1 MFSNSVLL
9 GLTMQVWLASFF
21 VLFALSELFQW
32 MKHLS
37 LPLPVFILGG
47 AFLAIASNYDRRAS
61 FPFNLLN
68 DFSPTLDAPLD
79 APLSEAIEP
88 SAKEQRPISFTI
100 RKPEREN
107 LE

>member
-1 MFSNSVLL
+1 
-9 GLTMQVWLASFF
+9 MQVWLASFF

-61 FPFNLLN
+61 FPFNLLP
-68 DFSPTLDAPLD
+68 DEFLDASVSEPIELEPPK
-79 APLSEAIEP
+79 AP
-88 SAKEQRPISFTI
+88 RPISFTI
-100 RKPEREN
+100 RKPEREQV
-107 LE
+107 E

>member
-1 MFSNSVLL
+1 MFGNSVLV
-9 GLTMQVWLASFF
+9 GLVMQVWLASFL

-68 DFSPTLDAPLD
+68 DFSPTLDPSV
-79 APLSEAIEP
+79 SEAVEP
-88 SAKEQRPISFTI
+88 ESPQKRQPISFTI
-100 RKPEREN
+100 RKTEKEN
-107 LE
+107 AE

>member
-1 MFSNSVLL
+1 
-9 GLTMQVWLASFF
+9 MQVWLASFF

-68 DFSPTLDAPLD
+68 DEFSLSDGSVSESVELEAPRERR
-79 APLSEAIEP
+79 SV
-88 SAKEQRPISFTI
+88 SFTI
-100 RKPEREN
+100 RKSQREKV
-107 LE
+107 E